1 MNEIITTVTEALYSQ
16 QTYIQLGV
24 VVFSFFVAQ
33 LLSSYLANVF
43 TILKKQPDPA
53 TANRFQSI
61 IYRLGQLTFPLL
73 GLLLLKLSSELIPA
87 FNEANWLITAA
98 ITVALVIVYMAFVRE
113 FVSSPLVGRAML
125 LVGIPLLIMQ
135 SVGVLPYVN
144 SVFESIGIQVGNIK
158 ISLAGVLRVL
168 VFGFF
173 IFWLGRA
180 SNNAGQEIIRS
191 QEKVDFRTREV
202 AAKLLEI
209 GIFVGVFL
217 LLLQVMGINLTALAV
232 FGGAV
237 GVGLGFGLQTIASN
251 FISGLIILLD
261 RSLSVGDFVELE
273 DGRSGFVRALNMRS
287 TTLETFD
294 GKDIMVPNEMF
305 ISSTFVNW
313 THKNHK
319 QRYRVDFSVAYDTDI
334 RKLVEIIKEAVA
346 AHPQVL
352 SGEKYPIEERPD
364 CEIDSFGDSGVN
376 MFVEFWIEAID
387 DGKNRVGGDLL
398 LIIFETM
405 RDNGFTI
412 PFPQREIRMLGEEV
426 KPMVRRTG

>member
-1 MNEIITTVTEALYSQ
+1 MNELIAPLMDALSDE

-24 VVFSFFVAQ
+24 IVFSF
-33 LLSSYLANVF
+33 LLAKLLTGYLGSIFGV
-43 TILKKQPDPA
+43 LKKKPDPSSA
-53 TANRFQSI
+53 SRSEI
-61 IYRLGQLTFPLL
+61 IAFRLSRLVFPLV

-87 FNEANWLITAA
+87 FEESNWLITGA
-98 ITVALVIVYMAFVRE
+98 ITIAVVIIYVSFVRE
-113 FVSSPLVGRAML
+113 FVSNPLVLRAML
-125 LVGIPLLIMQ
+125 LVGVPLLIMQ
-135 SVGVLPYVN
+135 SVGVLLYVN
-144 SVFESIGIQVGNIK
+144 SVFESVAMQVGNIK
-158 ISLAGVLRVL
+158 ISLAGILRVL
-168 VFGFF
+168 VFGSF
-173 IFWLGRA
+173 IFWLGRV

-191 QEKVDFRTREV
+191 QERVDFRTREV
-202 AAKLLEI
+202 AAKLYEI
-209 GIFVGVFL
+209 GVFVAVFL

-237 GVGLGFGLQTIASN
+237 GVGLRFGLQTIASN

-261 RSLSVGDFVELE
+261 RSLSIGDFIELE

-287 TTLETFD
+287 TKLETFD

-305 ISSTFVNW
+305 VGSTFINW
-313 THKNHK
+313 THKDPK

-334 RKLVEIIKEAVA
+334 RKLVEVIKEAVA

-412 PFPQREIRMLGEEV
+412 PFPQREVRILEGEV
-426 KPMVRRTG
+426 KPTVQRTR